1 MEGKAD
7 IREAALARR
16 DAIPLPDRERKSA
29 LVCERLLAEL
39 GPVTGKA
46 VAVYAAMGSEVSLG
60 PFIHEAY
67 AQGARVCFPCMTR
80 AQEPFGGVPP
90 QGREEGETLQAYAG
104 PGSVP
109 PQDVAE
115 GASSHGRKARK
126 GVPQEM
132 AFREVPQEHHEA
144 GGVPFIEGPL
154 RPHPA
159 DSPALDGFSL
169 VSPSGIDVVVVP
181 MVAFDLHL
189 NRLGYGGGNY
199 DRFLPTLRPDAIV
212 VGVAFM
218 EQQVPHVPVEGHDRP
233 LPSIISA

>member
-1 MEGKAD
+1 MEGKAE

-29 LVCERLLAEL
+29 LICERLLAEL
-39 GPVTGKA
+39 GPVVGKA

-67 AQGARVCFPCMTR
+67 AQGARICFPCMTKVH
-80 AQEPFGGVPP
+80 GSS
-90 QGREEGETLQAYAG
+90 EGMLPHST
-104 PGSVP
+104 
-109 PQDVAE
+109 AE

-132 AFREVPQEHHEA
+132 AFREVLPEHHEA

-154 RPHPA
+154 RSHPA

-169 VSPSGIDVVVVP
+169 ISPDDIDVVIVP

-199 DRFLPTLRPDAIV
+199 DRFLPTIRPDAIV
-212 VGVAFM
+212 VGVAFL
-218 EQQVPHVPVEGHDRP
+218 EQQVPHVPVEGHDLP